1 MSEKFE
7 KFLRCVQELKRSK
20 LAARV
25 SQMSDE
31 ELQINLTLLGCSG
44 VDGPLAPDELAS
56 VRKAVSLNLNSAVG

>member
-31 ELQINLTLLGCSG
+31 ELQIHLALLGCSG
-44 VDGPLAPDELAS
+44 INGPLTPEEIAS
-56 VRKAVSLNLNSAVG
+56 VRKAISLKV